1 MHAFLYGAL
10 NLALCYRA
18 GCQSGF
24 SAWKGAEVGVHNHL
38 SPIETGEYVE
48 ARRHPRYKLEI
59 DVRIYARNK
68 QVVRGHSVDISE
80 SGISAMLRVEV
91 PLGEVVRLEFTLP
104 TGEVE
109 VHALVRQRQAF
120 RYGFQFVEDSFAQQT
135 IARACTQLAVEQA
148 LREDQ
153 IS

>member
-1 MHAFLYGAL
+1 M
-10 NLALCYRA
+10 
-18 GCQSGF
+18 
-24 SAWKGAEVGVHNHL
+24 EVGVHSHL

-48 ARRHPRYKLEI
+48 ARRHPRYKLEVDI
-59 DVRIYARNK
+59 RIYARNS
-68 QVVRGHSVDISE
+68 QVVRGHTVDVSE

-120 RYGFQFVEDSFAQQT
+120 RYGFQFVEDSTAQQT
-135 IARACTQLAVEQA
+135 INRTCTQLAVEQS
-148 LREDQ
+148 LRENQ